1 MNLSAQDIKK
11 YLAEKYSPSKGFA
24 YFPEFRTLTGYAN
37 ARFID
42 AVAVGLWSKNNGIWA
57 FEIKINRGDFIQDV
71 SQFQHKHAD
80 ALEISHRF
88 YYVCPWGLIDK
99 NEVPDVAGLIWVN
112 KAMSFVIKK
121 QAQLRVKQE
130 IPMSHFLAFA
140 QKFGSTIEHSKIPVK
155 YLGKEISQDDFLE
168 IVEEKKRGDFDFEV
182 KIKARDLIKER
193 KHDNEPI
200 LRIFRDIKGLCR
212 CWKNEDLMPEI
223 KIYIDKALA
232 FDGIKKSI
240 NDLQMCATR
249 AQAIIKKTGGT

>member
-130 IPMSHFLAFA
+130 IPMPHFLAFA

-155 YLGKEISQDDFLE
+155 YLDKEISQDDFLE
-168 IVEEKKRGDFDFEV
+168 IVEEKKKGDFDFEV
-182 KIKARDLIKER
+182 RQKAREVVQERNYDNAPLLKIMKEV
-193 KHDNEPI
+193 
-200 LRIFRDIKGLCR
+200 KGLCR
-212 CWKNEDLMPEI
+212 CYRNEDLIPEI
-223 KIYIDKALA
+223 QDYISKATLFDGMTKAL
-232 FDGIKKSI
+232 
-240 NDLQMCATR
+240 NDMANHISR
-249 AQAIIKKTGGT
+249 AQAIIDKTNE